1 MKKLSFVM
9 SFLIVA
15 GMGNSAFATNGMRM
29 IGFGPVQRS
38 MGGANIASPQDA
50 SVVITNPAGMS
61 ELKARVDF
69 GSSYFQ
75 PNTEYNGTGAAPG
88 VFSKGDGETVESD
101 VKASPIPALGIILP
115 INDKMNFGIGAYGV
129 AGMGVDYERNLYG
142 SNTYSSYSQMR
153 FVPALSYKINQMISA
168 GLSLNLMYATMS
180 FDAGREAMGVM
191 TNPPH
196 MSAASF
202 GYGATIGV
210 LVRPVDMVSAALAY
224 ETKSR
229 FQDFEFNT
237 YDTQGTGTYAKDKL
251 EFNQPDSIT
260 GGVSVTPIKGLFIV
274 LEVQYIR
281 WSTTNGKDQPEFAT
295 NGSNSSAWNLD
306 WEDQFVYKI
315 GLSYNV
321 MPILV
326 VRAGYNYGKMPLNSD
341 RAFENIAFPAITEQ
355 HFTFGIGVMT
365 GENTTVNIGFMYS
378 PEASLTG
385 SNAANQYITD
395 YETKMTQYSLDFG
408 ISYAF

>member
-1 MKKLSFVM
+1 M

-15 GMGNSAFATNGMRM
+15 GICDSALATNGMRM

-75 PNTEYNGTGAAPG
+75 PSTEYSGTGVMAG

-101 VKASPIPALGIILP
+101 TKASPIPALGIILP

-153 FVPALSYKINQMISA
+153 FAPALSYRINQMISA
-168 GLSLNLMYATMS
+168 GVSLNIMYATMS
-180 FDAGREAMGVM
+180 FDAGREAFAMM

-196 MSAASF
+196 MNAASF

-210 LVRPVDMVSAALAY
+210 LVKPMEILSGAIAY

-237 YDTQGTGTYAKDKL
+237 YDTQGTGTYAKDKI

-260 GGVSVTPIKGLFIV
+260 GGISLFPIKGLIV
-274 LEVQYIR
+274 ALEVQYIR
-281 WSTTNGKDQPEFAT
+281 WSTTNGKDQPEFST
-295 NGSNSSAWNLD
+295 NGSNSSEWNLD
-306 WEDQFVYKI
+306 WDDQLVYKI
-315 GLSYNV
+315 GLSYLV
-321 MPILV
+321 MPMLV

-355 HFTFGIGVMT
+355 HITLGVGVKT

-378 PEASLTG
+378 PEASLSG
-385 SNAANQYITD
+385 SNAAGQYITD
-395 YETKMTQYSLDFG
+395 YETKMTQYSFDFG